1 MARTTQLLNRDNP
14 DELLATPPWQHDA
27 PVPLLRNVMRLT
39 APNPGMMTGPGTN
52 SYIVGTADSGYIV
65 IDPGPKQALHIQ
77 RLFDA
82 TKGDILGIVCTHSH
96 SDHSPAAK
104 PLQALCSLS
113 GGHKPLI
120 YGLPSGP
127 QASSNSHFSPDKT
140 LQNKEHIRLVS
151 RRLEGDSE
159 LELAHTLQVI
169 HTPGHAANHVCL
181 VLVEDGLLFSGD
193 HILNGS
199 TTVINP
205 PDGHMGDYLDS
216 LDLLS
221 AVCTEHHIEHILPA
235 HGYVLE
241 QALRVISH
249 LKAHR
254 LGREEKIAGVMQAHP
269 EGTLD
274 DWVAKAYD
282 DAPRHLWP
290 VAKRSLLAHV
300 EHIRAL
306 NPIRSQL

>member
-1 MARTTQLLNRDNP
+1 MARTTQLLHRDNP
-14 DELLATPPWQHDA
+14 DELLATPPWQHAA

-52 SYIVGTADSGYIV
+52 SYIVGTADTGYIV
-65 IDPGPKQALHIQ
+65 IDPGPKDKGHIQ

-82 TKGDILGIVCTHSH
+82 AQGDIRAIVCTHSH
-96 SDHSPAAK
+96 SDHSPGAK
-104 PLQALCSLS
+104 PLQALCRTA
-113 GGHKPLI
+113 GGNTPLI

-127 QASSNSHFSPDKT
+127 HASANSHFLPDKT
-140 LQNKEHIRLVS
+140 LQNKEHVS
-151 RRLEGDSE
+151 LLSCRPEGDSGVE
-159 LELAHTLQVI
+159 LTHTLQVI

-216 LDLLS
+216 LDVLS

-235 HGYVLE
+235 HGYVLDH
-241 QALRVISH
+241 ALRVIAH

-269 EGTLD
+269 DGTLD

-282 DAPRHLWP
+282 DAPKHLWP

-300 EHIRAL
+300 ER
-306 NPIRSQL
+306 IRSLNSLSS

>member
-1 MARTTQLLNRDNP
+1 MVRANQSLKD
-14 DELLATPPWQHDA
+14 DALLANEPWQHDT
-27 PVPLLRNVMRLT
+27 PVPLLANVLRLT

-65 IDPGPKQALHIQ
+65 IDPGPSDAVHIQ
-77 RLFDA
+77 RLFEA
-82 TKGDILGIVCTHSH
+82 TQGDIRAIVCTHSH
-96 SDHSPAAK
+96 ADHSPGAK
-104 PLQALCSLS
+104 PLQALCGTHPS
-113 GGHKPLI
+113 I

-127 QASSNSHFSPDKT
+127 HASANSYFEPDSL
-140 LQNKEHIRLVS
+140 LQNKEQIRLVS
-151 RRLEGDSE
+151 RRLEGDSRAE
-159 LELAHTLQVI
+159 MAHTLQAI

-181 VLVEDGLLFSGD
+181 VLIEDGLLFSGD

-221 AVCTEHHIEHILPA
+221 AVCMEHQIEHILPA
-235 HGYVLE
+235 HGYVLD
-241 QALRVISH
+241 QSLSVISH

-254 LGREEKIAGVMQAHP
+254 LKREAKIAAVMQAHP
-269 EGTLD
+269 DGNLD

-300 EHIRAL
+300 ER
-306 NPIRSQL
+306 IRSLD